1 MQEKKQGER
10 SVNTIK
16 SRLLLSFLSIIL
28 VLGISKSIMV
38 YYIVEKDII
47 ERAQKEVKIRLN
59 TVRAVYVRDLDT
71 YKTEF
76 TLISERDN
84 PDIIKEK
91 LGLDYLYIVKP
102 EGDNIKSDI
111 ACEALRQNR
120 GVGGIRIISRE
131 ELLEM
136 HNDLYDTIKIQVK
149 DTEQARPGT
158 LKVLESA
165 MTVEYA
171 LPVNETS
178 GKTSYIIYG
187 GRVINNNNGIVDRA
201 RSLVFEQEL
210 YNEKPT
216 GTVTIFQ
223 DDIRI
228 ATNVLDKEG
237 NRAIGTRVSE
247 AVYKK
252 VVEEGRLWVARAF
265 VVTDWY
271 LTAYEP
277 IKDINGHVIG
287 ILYVGMLEAPFRDM
301 SRDILFGI
309 ITLIA
314 LATMIAAILSYI
326 LAESIS
332 KPINDLLNATSRF
345 AGGDLGYRVKT
356 VTSLEELTQLD
367 ESFNK
372 MAERLEGKRKKLE
385 EGNEKLK
392 ELNKSYLDLIG
403 FVAHELKGI
412 LASTILNAYTV
423 RDGFLGLINFKQ
435 RKALDSITRNLDYL
449 ESTVKNFL
457 NLSRIEKGEIKT
469 SKIDL
474 LLKEDVFS
482 VSAEAF
488 SKQAIEKGM
497 EIIDNINKG
506 IKLKGDPDLLS
517 IVANNLVGN
526 AIKYGS
532 KDGKIILTSSIKE
545 SKIEINVYNDGIPI
559 KEEDKGK
566 LFKKFSRLES
576 QQKRKVRGTGLGLF
590 VTKDIIEKHGGNIW
604 VEPGEKG
611 NSFIFTLERGC

>member
-1 MQEKKQGER
+1 MQEKKQGEQ

-71 YKTEF
+71 YRTEF

-102 EGDNIKSDI
+102 DGDNIKSDI

-120 GVGGIRIISRE
+120 GVGGIRIISRK

-136 HNDLYDTIKIQVK
+136 HNDLYNTIKIEVK

-158 LKVLESA
+158 LKVLENA
-165 MTVEYA
+165 MAVEYA
-171 LPVNETS
+171 LPVTESS
-178 GKTSYIIYG
+178 GKSKYIIYG

-201 RSLVFEQEL
+201 RNLVFEKES
-210 YNEKPT
+210 YNEKPM

-252 VVEEGRLWVARAF
+252 VVEEGNTWVARAF

-287 ILYVGMLEAPFRDM
+287 ILYVGILEAPFRDI

-326 LAESIS
+326 VAESIS

-367 ESFNK
+367 EAFNK

-457 NLSRIEKGEIKT
+457 NLSRIEKGEIKI

-488 SKQAIEKGM
+488 SKQASEKGM

-506 IKLKGDPDLLS
+506 IKLKGDPDLLA

-604 VEPGEKG
+604 VEPGENG

>member
-1 MQEKKQGER
+1 VK
-10 SVNTIK
+10 TIK

-28 VLGISKSIMV
+28 VLGISKTVMV

-47 ERAQKEVKIRLN
+47 ERAQKEVKVRLN
-59 TVRAVYVRDLDT
+59 TARAVYIRDLDT
-71 YKTEF
+71 YRTEF
-76 TLISERDN
+76 TLISDRDS

-91 LGLDYLYIVKP
+91 LELDYLYIVKP
-102 EGDNIKSDI
+102 DKNNIKSDI
-111 ACEALRQNR
+111 AREALRQNR
-120 GVGGIRIISRE
+120 GLGGIRIIPKE

-136 HNDLYDTIKIQVK
+136 HDGLYEKIKIEVK

-158 LKVLESA
+158 LNVLESA
-165 MTVEYA
+165 MAVEYA

-178 GKTSYIIYG
+178 GKTAYIIYG

-252 VVEEGRLWVARAF
+252 VVEEGRIWVARAF

-332 KPINDLLNATSRF
+332 KPIKDLLNATSKF
-345 AGGDLGYRVKT
+345 AGGDLDYRVKT
-356 VTSLEELTQLD
+356 VTSIEELTQLD

-372 MAERLEGKRKKLE
+372 MAERLAGKRQKLE

-449 ESTVKNFL
+449 EATVKNFL
-457 NLSRIEKGEIKT
+457 NLSRIEKGEIKI

-482 VSAEAF
+482 VSVEAF
-488 SKQAIEKGM
+488 SKQASEKGM
-497 EIIDNINKG
+497 EIIDNIDKG
-506 IKLKGDPDLLS
+506 IKLKGDPDLLA

-590 VTKDIIEKHGGNIW
+590 VTKDIIEKHGGNIR
-604 VEPGEKG
+604 VEQGEKG

>member
-1 MQEKKQGER
+1 MQEKKQGEK

-28 VLGISKSIMV
+28 VLGISKSVMV

-59 TVRAVYVRDLDT
+59 TVRAVYIRDLDT
-71 YKTEF
+71 YRTEF
-76 TLISERDN
+76 TLISEKDN
-84 PDIIKEK
+84 PDTIKGK
-91 LGLDYLYIVKP
+91 LELDYLYIVKP
-102 EGDNIKSDI
+102 DEHNIRSDI
-111 ACEALRQNR
+111 ASEALRQNR
-120 GVGGIRIISRE
+120 GLGGIRIISKE

-136 HNDLYDTIKIQVK
+136 HDGLYDRIKIEVK
-149 DTEQARPGT
+149 ETEQARPTT
-158 LKVLESA
+158 LKVLENA
-165 MTVEYA
+165 MAVEYA
-171 LPVNETS
+171 LPVTERS
-178 GKTSYIIYG
+178 GKTKYIIYG
-187 GRVINNNNGIVDRA
+187 GRIINNNNGIVDRA
-201 RSLVFEQEL
+201 RNLVFEKEF

-252 VVEEGRLWVARAF
+252 VVEEGNTWVARAF

-277 IKDINGHVIG
+277 IKDIKGHVIG
-287 ILYVGMLEAPFRDM
+287 ILYVGILEAPFRDM

-314 LATMIAAILSYI
+314 LATMIAAIVSYI

-332 KPINDLLNATSRF
+332 KPIKALLNATSRF
-345 AGGDLGYRVKT
+345 AGGELDYRVKT
-356 VTSLEELTQLD
+356 VTSLEELTQLY
-367 ESFNK
+367 EAFNN

-457 NLSRIEKGEIKT
+457 NLSRIEKGEIKI

-482 VSAEAF
+482 VSVEAF
-488 SKQAIEKGM
+488 SKQASEKGM

-506 IKLKGDPDLLS
+506 IKLKGDADLLA

-532 KDGKIILTSSIKE
+532 KDGKIILTSSIIE

-604 VEPGEKG
+604 VEPGENG

>member
-1 MQEKKQGER
+1 MK
-10 SVNTIK
+10 TIK

-28 VLGISKSIMV
+28 VLGISKTVMV

-47 ERAQKEVKIRLN
+47 ERAQKEVKVRLN
-59 TVRAVYVRDLDT
+59 TARAVYIRDLDT
-71 YKTEF
+71 YRTEF
-76 TLISERDN
+76 TLISDRDN

-91 LGLDYLYIVKP
+91 LELDYLYIVKP
-102 EGDNIKSDI
+102 DKNNIRSDI
-111 ACEALRQNR
+111 VREALRQNR
-120 GVGGIRIISRE
+120 GLGGIRIIPKE

-136 HNDLYDTIKIQVK
+136 HDDLYEKIKIEVK

-165 MTVEYA
+165 MAVEYA

-178 GKTSYIIYG
+178 GKTAYIIYG

-237 NRAIGTRVSE
+237 KRAIGTRVSE

-252 VVEEGRLWVARAF
+252 VVEEGRIWVARAF

-332 KPINDLLNATSRF
+332 KPIKDLLNATSKF
-345 AGGDLGYRVKT
+345 AAGDLDYRVKT
-356 VTSLEELTQLD
+356 VTSIEELTQLD

-372 MAERLEGKRKKLE
+372 MAERLAGKRQKLE

-449 ESTVKNFL
+449 EATVKNFL
-457 NLSRIEKGEIKT
+457 NLSRIEKGEIKI

-482 VSAEAF
+482 VSVEAF
-488 SKQAIEKGM
+488 SKQASEKGM
-497 EIIDNINKG
+497 EIIDNIDKG
-506 IKLKGDPDLLS
+506 IKLKGDPDLLA

-590 VTKDIIEKHGGNIW
+590 VTKDIIEKHGGNIR
-604 VEPGEKG
+604 VEQGDKG